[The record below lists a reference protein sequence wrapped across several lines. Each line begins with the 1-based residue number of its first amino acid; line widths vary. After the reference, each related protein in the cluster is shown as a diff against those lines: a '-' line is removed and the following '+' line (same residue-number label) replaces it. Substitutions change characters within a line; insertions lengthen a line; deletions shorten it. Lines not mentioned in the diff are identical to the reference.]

1 MPHDHQP
8 TDSYDVT
15 ILGGGLAGLTLGH
28 QLQQARQSPAQGM
41 ENLYME
47 AIAQHA

>member
-1 MPHDHQP
+1 MPHDHKP

-28 QLQQARQSPAQGM
+28 LF
-41 ENLYME
+41 ME

>member
-1 MPHDHQP
+1 VPRDHQP

-28 QLQQARQSPAQGM
+28 L
-41 ENLYME
+41 E

>member
-1 MPHDHQP
+1 MPYDHQP

-28 QLQQARQSPAQGM
+28 QFQQARPGSSVFAPGAD
-41 ENLYME
+41 E